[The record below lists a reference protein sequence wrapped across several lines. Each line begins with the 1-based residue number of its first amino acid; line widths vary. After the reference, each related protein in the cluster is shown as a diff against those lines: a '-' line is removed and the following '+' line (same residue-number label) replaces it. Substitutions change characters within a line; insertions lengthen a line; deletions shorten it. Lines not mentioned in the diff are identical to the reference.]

1 MKFNPPGPGGIIHRC
16 GESGYTACRIWIP
29 DLPKEDRYWHPQDAT
44 AGSGPTTCTYCL
56 AGKPAP
62 LCSTDP
68 NALTMWTVYDH
79 PRDFPDEAVAREW
92 KVAGG
97 RETSGALVAR
107 GPTLKACRIALDGY
121 LARIGRGGLT
131 MLCRIPASPGDD
143 SVIVETWI

>member
-1 MKFNPPGPGGIIHRC
+1 MTVASFNPPDPGGVIHRTA
-16 GESGYTACRIWIP
+16 GNGYTVCRISIF
-29 DLPKEDRYWHPQDAT
+29 DLAPEDRWSPTVAT
-44 AGSGPTTCTYCL
+44 CPYCM

-68 NALTMWTVYDH
+68 NALTMWTVCDC
-79 PRDFPDEAVAREW
+79 PRDFPGEVVAREW

-97 RETSGALVAR
+97 RETPGALVAR

-143 SVIVETWI
+143 NVIVETWI